1 MRSLSLHKLRRAS
14 MIKIAAIEYYL
25 PKNILTNDDIAKEF
39 PEWSA
44 EKIKSKIGVESRH
57 IADKNETAL
66 DMAFEACQKLFS
78 HYDKN
83 KVDFILF
90 CTQSP
95 DYFLPTTAC
104 ILQDKLG
111 LSKTIGA
118 LDFNLGCSGFV
129 YGLTLAKGLIASG
142 IAKNILLV
150 TAETYSKFLDK
161 EDKSNRTIFGDGAA
175 VTIIEKDNAKTDLH
189 FSVGTDGSGYNNLIV
204 ENGASRNKEE
214 KPILF
219 MKGPKIFTFAVENIP
234 GLVSDTLEKNS
245 LTIEDIDLFVFHQ
258 ASSYMLN
265 YLRELCNIPEE
276 KFFME
281 IETIGNTV
289 SASIPIALKLASEKG
304 KISAGSR
311 VMVVGFGVGYSWG
324 AGVVEF

>member
-1 MRSLSLHKLRRAS
+1 
-14 MIKIAAIEYYL
+14 MINIAAIEYYL

-44 EKIKSKIGVESRH
+44 EKIKAKIGVESRH
-57 IADKNETAL
+57 IAEQDETAL
-66 DMAFEACQKLFS
+66 DMAYKACKKLFRN
-78 HYDKN
+78 YDKN
-83 KVDFILF
+83 KIDFILF

-111 LSKTIGA
+111 LSKSVGA

-129 YGLTLAKGLIASG
+129 YGLTLAKGLIATG
-142 IAKNILLV
+142 IAQNILLV
-150 TAETYSKFLDK
+150 TSETYSKFLDK

-175 VTIIEKDNAKTDLH
+175 VTIVEKDSAKSDFQ
-189 FSVGTDGSGYNNLIV
+189 FSVGTDGSGFSNLIV
-204 ENGASRNKEE
+204 ENGASRNNAE
-214 KPILF
+214 KPVLY

-234 GLVSDTLEKNS
+234 TLINDTLEKNR
-245 LTIEDIDLFVFHQ
+245 LRMDDIDLFIFHQ

-265 YLRELCNIPEE
+265 YLKDLCNIPDE

-281 IETIGNTV
+281 MKDIGNTV
-289 SASIPIALKLASEKG
+289 SASIPIALKLAQDKSIIQKG
-304 KISAGSR
+304 NK

-324 AGVVEF
+324 AGVLEF